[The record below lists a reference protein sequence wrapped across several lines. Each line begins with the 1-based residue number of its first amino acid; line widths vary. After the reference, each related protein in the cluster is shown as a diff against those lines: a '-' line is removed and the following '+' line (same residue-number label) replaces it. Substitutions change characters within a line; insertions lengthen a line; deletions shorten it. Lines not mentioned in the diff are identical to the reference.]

1 MPQPGSLAGV
11 REAFSRR
18 AAFTEAD
25 RKRMP
30 QPGSLAGVW
39 EAFGSFDAYTETP
52 T

>member
-1 MPQPGSLAGV
+1 MPQPGNLTGV
-11 REAFSRR
+11 REAFGRR

-39 EAFGSFDAYTETP
+39 EAFGSFDAHTETP

>member
-11 REAFSRR
+11 REAFGRR

-30 QPGSLAGVW
+30 QPGGLAGVRK
-39 EAFGSFDAYTETP
+39 ALGRRDAN
-52 T
+52 